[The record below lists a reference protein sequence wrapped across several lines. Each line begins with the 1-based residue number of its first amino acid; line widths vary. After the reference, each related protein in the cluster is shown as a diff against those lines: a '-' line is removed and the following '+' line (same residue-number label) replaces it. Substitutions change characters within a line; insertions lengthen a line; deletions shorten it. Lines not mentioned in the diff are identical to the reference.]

1 MKNIN
6 TELNKY
12 FVDIYGSK
20 LEQLDKEDL
29 IKMIAIYHN
38 IDMEIGEI
46 IKGFQTCETSKNM
59 ENTLNIIYRIS
70 EILKSSNIPFYNSI
84 EDLKEDV
91 NNRYNG

>member
-38 IDMEIGEI
+38 INMKVGDLIT
-46 IKGFQTCETSKNM
+46 GFQTCETSKNM

>member
-1 MKNIN
+1 MKKNN
-6 TELNKY
+6 NKLNKY

-29 IKMIAIYHN
+29 IKIIAIMHN
-38 IDMEIGEI
+38 TNMKIGNLI
-46 IKGFQTCETSKNM
+46 TGFQTCETLKNM

-70 EILKSSNIPFYNSI
+70 DILSNSNISFYNNI

-91 NNRYNG
+91 NNRYNE

>member
-20 LEQLDKEDL
+20 LEQLNKEDL
-29 IKMIAIYHN
+29 IKIIALMHN
-38 IDMEIGEI
+38 TNMKVGDLIT
-46 IKGFQTCETSKNM
+46 GFQTCETSKNM
-59 ENTLNIIYRIS
+59 ENTLNILYRIS